1 MPRRS
6 KGTRV
11 NRKLKPQTLP
21 DKFTPG
27 FTAEL
32 DNRTL
37 LSRALRQR
45 FEAIAAD
52 LGGDLSNLKA
62 SLLERY
68 VWLEALMCRIEG
80 ELATADDPNELA
92 ATLAR
97 WIQLC
102 NAFQGIVEQWP
113 RLFHNLR

>member
-1 MPRRS
+1 MPRES

-21 DKFTPG
+21 AKFTPG

-62 SLLERY
+62 SLLERC

-80 ELATADDPNELA
+80 ELATADDPQELP